1 MISTPIYPLDACF
14 VSAARTEFADALRQ
28 IEHCVAQLSDEQA
41 WQRPGPGMNS
51 VANLLLHLAGNV
63 RQWIVSGVGGAEDTR
78 YRAGEFADE
87 SGRPRAEMLA
97 ELRKVVEE
105 ADAVIAGLNADRL
118 LERRTIQGYE
128 TQVLG
133 AVFHAV
139 AHFRGHAQEI
149 THMTRAVIGD
159 RYVFAHAPDDYNR
172 RAERGRLET

>member
-1 MISTPIYPLDACF
+1 M
-14 VSAARTEFADALRQ
+14 DALRQ

-41 WQRPGPGMNS
+41 WQRPRPGMNS

-63 RQWIVSGVGGAEDTR
+63 RQWIVSGVGGAADTR

-87 SGRPRAEMLA
+87 SGRRRAELLA
-97 ELRKVVEE
+97 GLRQAVGE
-105 ADAVIAGLNADRL
+105 ADAVIATLDSDRL
-118 LERRTIQGYE
+118 LEPRRIQGYS

-139 AHFRGHAQEI
+139 EHFRGHAQEI
-149 THMTRAVIGD
+149 THMTRAMIGD

-172 RAERGRLET
+172 AAGGVGR